1 MVKYI
6 KTFLARLRCCSRQL
20 ENLFFQ
26 HVQKKHIFDLLRS
39 FYSFI
44 SPKRILFFVRRL
56 FAFGVLSSIWK
67 SFLKK
72 QLKFQKES
80 IRKLKHVKIWKCK
93 TKIAKKY
100 YMVKYKKTFL
110 ARLRCSSRQLE
121 IFFLTCSVKA
131 YLWSFTVILQFHLS
145 KENLIFCSATF
156 AFVV

>member
-1 MVKYI
+1 MGYEKNKTKIAKKYYMVKYK

-56 FAFGVLSSIWK
+56 FAFGVLSSIRK

-72 QLKFQKES
+72 QLKIPKN
-80 IRKLKHVKIWKCK
+80 R
-93 TKIAKKY
+93 
-100 YMVKYKKTFL
+100 MYKKTK
-110 ARLRCSSRQLE
+110 
-121 IFFLTCSVKA
+121 TCKNMKV
-131 YLWSFTVILQFHLS
+131 
-145 KENLIFCSATF
+145 
-156 AFVV
+156 